1 MEKVKAN
8 QSLHGLLVDMAD
20 CDKDKRYMAA
30 SDVTALVLDARLD
43 LDAAVQDQ
51 VVRAF
56 LSQLEDSSV
65 DVQGH
70 AAKCLSA
77 FTSRLTEEN
86 AASVLAQL
94 ARSTLDP
101 NNSVRDIYAACLK
114 GAIGELHQTAATVFA
129 GSVLPD
135 LTGTLATA
143 ARRPRGVEEEAL
155 ELLSE
160 ALRHFQD
167 QREIWSRDGSELL
180 VALLEIL
187 RAPTVSASVKKKAA
201 TALGSFAVV
210 LPGALRQSLFRALLA
225 EVPAPSASSRFFAQA
240 LGQVVRQLD
249 AASLAPFVRAL
260 TDVCFALIA
269 KNMPA
274 SDAAAMAANLD
285 QGLALLADSAPD
297 EPASDAQHEL
307 VELCLGMLETFL
319 LLCPEKLAARL
330 ERLDALLHV
339 LLSYFPNCYE
349 DADAAL
355 NRETDAC
362 LDDQDA
368 LGFEKDFDFNDED
381 EDDDSSWR
389 VRKGAV
395 KVLKAEIQAFPE
407 REDVYYGKFLPVL
420 LRAVNGEEA
429 PEEALDCVD
438 EILRATMRTQS
449 SFRERGE
456 ESPEAKVPDALERRD
471 GRRAVKRMKVTEKPL
486 ARALP
491 SIVATVSRRLSRS
504 TAVSTRLSCLRLLH
518 DLLFAAPSEVSLC
531 LTECGSLVVASL
543 RDPASASAVRLAG
556 LNVVAAALL
565 SGLKSNTFK
574 GLCDSPSI
582 CRVSSPSVG
591 TCPGEKSSR
600 GGGPRLGMLTA
611 ASLSFC
617 SFLGDA
623 EGTRNA
629 RLAAAG
635 EGSELLVHA
644 TKAGVAA
651 LLSHLVDANLA
662 SQVSPQ
668 FRVDAQRAPAQR
680 ERGMPCGHS
689 PLHSRR
695 GEGGK
700 KTQET
705 LGDSSGEEGAD
716 AEDAPGSGC
725 WAAKIDFLLKALPEI
740 VNLTQDGLFEIAG
753 YALLV
758 TGYTVAFLR
767 LVSAAELEGPE
778 AASVAA
784 VLPSL
789 VGRALAALH
798 DSLRRADID
807 LEVKQASLICV
818 GFVLAAGG
826 GFPETHA
833 QLRTT
838 WPLFMDRLKNEV
850 TREKALEALEVVLLS
865 RFGVDLS
872 SVAGDVLSAVAAA
885 LAFQQSRGVRQTCL
899 DILSALVLRYHSCLS
914 QDSLAD
920 MLSEVTGQLTP
931 TDLPFV
937 EASLLV
943 ILNSLRVQPALA
955 ARLIGECVLPRL
967 LLLLRS
973 PLFQGPALTAALHC
987 IFVCLSQFDVVDKER
1002 FFQDLGD
1009 AHAALSAVEEAEKTP
1024 HLPRDERR
1032 PGVLHASAKTP
1043 SSFSS
1048 LSPELLTVLAT
1059 LAQSRAVV
1067 AAAAGDA
1074 RFSQR
1079 TIEQEVEILQEQATC
1094 MQPVEGLDL
1103 VRLLLALLTTGE
1115 IGRLASLVRLP
1126 DTTAQEAFEALA
1138 ALVEGGPAPA
1148 RRVAARAIGIFVSGN
1163 PSRFLL
1169 PLISLVQKAHADHD
1183 ALSLPMSEPTRAG
1196 APGEEASES
1205 GAAAEPDARDRDA
1218 KGATQRDMKERR
1230 KTQHIL
1236 LFALKEM
1243 TAEPGPFLRFLAEEA
1258 ATPEQDID
1266 MSGDEAGSVA
1276 AEAQNASLADLLRP
1290 HIHKMLPL
1298 FVQLSACAEDSDRC
1312 VLSDCLG
1319 QLCLLDP
1326 PTVIPTV
1333 LRLFQTP
1340 SADARRTAL
1349 GCVRSLWAS
1358 ASLLDE
1364 KEREAIKG
1372 AFLACQSDPD
1382 LAVRRDLMAALQVLV
1397 GLPRPG
1403 GVSRWFSTQELRQ
1416 VVERLAVEV
1425 EVKPELIRQVD
1436 LGPFRHTV
1444 DDGLPLRKSAYSL
1457 LRALLQASSPL
1468 CLEEVVPR
1476 ERLVEFAVNGLTDTN
1491 DDVHVLAAGIVSQ
1504 LASSVSTYLKAN
1516 RLRVTPRLAALVVSV
1531 ADAAAAPLASAV
1543 TRCLSALQRQRN
1555 AFQSA
1560 SSEGSAATA
1569 AEAAERQMDLLRVF
1583 VRCMHQLDGAFQF
1596 CRGSQAEEESLQSD
1610 ERGAN
1615 REEALRS
1622 RPGVPAMKKVQNEKG
1637 EEYHIVD
1644 DSAQLRHSG
1653 EEAKPT
1659 GEVWMEVL
1667 TRELQNPVF
1676 LQIWRTARKGGEE
1689 GDAFGAVG
1697 C

>member
-1 MEKVKAN
+1 
-8 QSLHGLLVDMAD
+8 
-20 CDKDKRYMAA
+20 
-30 SDVTALVLDARLD
+30 
-43 LDAAVQDQ
+43 
-51 VVRAF
+51 
-56 LSQLEDSSV
+56 
-65 DVQGH
+65 
-70 AAKCLSA
+70 
-77 FTSRLTEEN
+77 
-86 AASVLAQL
+86 
-94 ARSTLDP
+94 
-101 NNSVRDIYAACLK
+101 
-114 GAIGELHQTAATVFA
+114 
-129 GSVLPD
+129 
-135 LTGTLATA
+135 
-143 ARRPRGVEEEAL
+143 
-155 ELLSE
+155 
-160 ALRHFQD
+160 
-167 QREIWSRDGSELL
+167 
-180 VALLEIL
+180 
-187 RAPTVSASVKKKAA
+187 
-201 TALGSFAVV
+201 
-210 LPGALRQSLFRALLA
+210 
-225 EVPAPSASSRFFAQA
+225 
-240 LGQVVRQLD
+240 
-249 AASLAPFVRAL
+249 
-260 TDVCFALIA
+260 
-269 KNMPA
+269 
-274 SDAAAMAANLD
+274 
-285 QGLALLADSAPD
+285 
-297 EPASDAQHEL
+297 
-307 VELCLGMLETFL
+307 
-319 LLCPEKLAARL
+319 
-330 ERLDALLHV
+330 
-339 LLSYFPNCYE
+339 
-349 DADAAL
+349 
-355 NRETDAC
+355 
-362 LDDQDA
+362 
-368 LGFEKDFDFNDED
+368 
-381 EDDDSSWR
+381 
-389 VRKGAV
+389 
-395 KVLKAEIQAFPE
+395 
-407 REDVYYGKFLPVL
+407 
-420 LRAVNGEEA
+420 
-429 PEEALDCVD
+429 
-438 EILRATMRTQS
+438 
-449 SFRERGE
+449 
-456 ESPEAKVPDALERRD
+456 
-471 GRRAVKRMKVTEKPL
+471 
-486 ARALP
+486 
-491 SIVATVSRRLSRS
+491 
-504 TAVSTRLSCLRLLH
+504 
-518 DLLFAAPSEVSLC
+518 
-531 LTECGSLVVASL
+531 
-543 RDPASASAVRLAG
+543 
-556 LNVVAAALL
+556 
-565 SGLKSNTFK
+565 
-574 GLCDSPSI
+574 
-582 CRVSSPSVG
+582 
-591 TCPGEKSSR
+591 
-600 GGGPRLGMLTA
+600 
-611 ASLSFC
+611 
-617 SFLGDA
+617 
-623 EGTRNA
+623 
-629 RLAAAG
+629 
-635 EGSELLVHA
+635 
-644 TKAGVAA
+644 
-651 LLSHLVDANLA
+651 
-662 SQVSPQ
+662 
-668 FRVDAQRAPAQR
+668 
-680 ERGMPCGHS
+680 
-689 PLHSRR
+689 
-695 GEGGK
+695 
-700 KTQET
+700 
-705 LGDSSGEEGAD
+705 
-716 AEDAPGSGC
+716 
-725 WAAKIDFLLKALPEI
+725 
-740 VNLTQDGLFEIAG
+740 
-753 YALLV
+753 
-758 TGYTVAFLR
+758 FLR

-1290 HIHKMLPL
+1290 HIHKASPDRCSASLWHLWQRTRFLPRARPMQTRSFWQCTDTAPKALLDICESLADSRGSWTCPARAKTRMRGGLRRFFAVAVLQMLPL

-1382 LAVRRDLMAALQVLV
+1382 LAVRL
-1397 GLPRPG
+1397 
-1403 GVSRWFSTQELRQ
+1403 S
-1416 VVERLAVEV
+1416 
-1425 EVKPELIRQVD
+1425 
-1436 LGPFRHTV
+1436 
-1444 DDGLPLRKSAYSL
+1444 
-1457 LRALLQASSPL
+1457 
-1468 CLEEVVPR
+1468 
-1476 ERLVEFAVNGLTDTN
+1476 TDTYIY
-1491 DDVHVLAAGIVSQ
+1491 VYMIC
-1504 LASSVSTYLKAN
+1504 
-1516 RLRVTPRLAALVVSV
+1516 
-1531 ADAAAAPLASAV
+1531 
-1543 TRCLSALQRQRN
+1543 CL
-1555 AFQSA
+1555 
-1560 SSEGSAATA
+1560 
-1569 AEAAERQMDLLRVF
+1569 
-1583 VRCMHQLDGAFQF
+1583 
-1596 CRGSQAEEESLQSD
+1596 
-1610 ERGAN
+1610 
-1615 REEALRS
+1615 
-1622 RPGVPAMKKVQNEKG
+1622 
-1637 EEYHIVD
+1637 
-1644 DSAQLRHSG
+1644 
-1653 EEAKPT
+1653 
-1659 GEVWMEVL
+1659 
-1667 TRELQNPVF
+1667 
-1676 LQIWRTARKGGEE
+1676 
-1689 GDAFGAVG
+1689 
-1697 C
+1697 

>member
-1 MEKVKAN
+1 
-8 QSLHGLLVDMAD
+8 
-20 CDKDKRYMAA
+20 
-30 SDVTALVLDARLD
+30 
-43 LDAAVQDQ
+43 
-51 VVRAF
+51 
-56 LSQLEDSSV
+56 
-65 DVQGH
+65 
-70 AAKCLSA
+70 
-77 FTSRLTEEN
+77 
-86 AASVLAQL
+86 
-94 ARSTLDP
+94 
-101 NNSVRDIYAACLK
+101 
-114 GAIGELHQTAATVFA
+114 AIGELHQTAATVFA

-160 ALRHFQD
+160 GLRHFQD

-355 NRETDAC
+355 DRETDAC

-438 EILRATMRTQS
+438 EILRATLRTQS

-826 GFPETHA
+826 GFPETDA

-872 SVAGDVLSAVAAA
+872 RVAGDVLSAVAAA

-899 DILSALVLRYHSCLS
+899 DILSALVLRYHSYLS

-937 EASLLV
+937 EASLPV

-1009 AHAALSAVEEAEKTP
+1009 AHAALSAVEEAEETP

-1148 RRVAARAIGIFVSGN
+1148 RRVAARAIGVFVSGN

-1504 LASSVSTYLKAN
+1504 LASSVSTSLKAN

-1569 AEAAERQMDLLRVF
+1569 AEAAERQMDLLRIF

>member
-1 MEKVKAN
+1 FRFHFF
-8 QSLHGLLVDMAD
+8 SL
-20 CDKDKRYMAA
+20 
-30 SDVTALVLDARLD
+30 
-43 LDAAVQDQ
+43 
-51 VVRAF
+51 
-56 LSQLEDSSV
+56 SS
-65 DVQGH
+65 G
-70 AAKCLSA
+70 
-77 FTSRLTEEN
+77 
-86 AASVLAQL
+86 
-94 ARSTLDP
+94 
-101 NNSVRDIYAACLK
+101 
-114 GAIGELHQTAATVFA
+114 
-129 GSVLPD
+129 
-135 LTGTLATA
+135 
-143 ARRPRGVEEEAL
+143 
-155 ELLSE
+155 
-160 ALRHFQD
+160 
-167 QREIWSRDGSELL
+167 
-180 VALLEIL
+180 
-187 RAPTVSASVKKKAA
+187 
-201 TALGSFAVV
+201 
-210 LPGALRQSLFRALLA
+210 
-225 EVPAPSASSRFFAQA
+225 
-240 LGQVVRQLD
+240 
-249 AASLAPFVRAL
+249 
-260 TDVCFALIA
+260 
-269 KNMPA
+269 
-274 SDAAAMAANLD
+274 
-285 QGLALLADSAPD
+285 
-297 EPASDAQHEL
+297 
-307 VELCLGMLETFL
+307 
-319 LLCPEKLAARL
+319 
-330 ERLDALLHV
+330 
-339 LLSYFPNCYE
+339 
-349 DADAAL
+349 
-355 NRETDAC
+355 
-362 LDDQDA
+362 
-368 LGFEKDFDFNDED
+368 
-381 EDDDSSWR
+381 
-389 VRKGAV
+389 
-395 KVLKAEIQAFPE
+395 
-407 REDVYYGKFLPVL
+407 
-420 LRAVNGEEA
+420 
-429 PEEALDCVD
+429 
-438 EILRATMRTQS
+438 
-449 SFRERGE
+449 
-456 ESPEAKVPDALERRD
+456 
-471 GRRAVKRMKVTEKPL
+471 
-486 ARALP
+486 
-491 SIVATVSRRLSRS
+491 
-504 TAVSTRLSCLRLLH
+504 
-518 DLLFAAPSEVSLC
+518 
-531 LTECGSLVVASL
+531 
-543 RDPASASAVRLAG
+543 
-556 LNVVAAALL
+556 
-565 SGLKSNTFK
+565 
-574 GLCDSPSI
+574 
-582 CRVSSPSVG
+582 VSS
-591 TCPGEKSSR
+591 
-600 GGGPRLGMLTA
+600 
-611 ASLSFC
+611 
-617 SFLGDA
+617 
-623 EGTRNA
+623 
-629 RLAAAG
+629 
-635 EGSELLVHA
+635 
-644 TKAGVAA
+644 
-651 LLSHLVDANLA
+651 
-662 SQVSPQ
+662 
-668 FRVDAQRAPAQR
+668 
-680 ERGMPCGHS
+680 
-689 PLHSRR
+689 
-695 GEGGK
+695 
-700 KTQET
+700 
-705 LGDSSGEEGAD
+705 
-716 AEDAPGSGC
+716 
-725 WAAKIDFLLKALPEI
+725 
-740 VNLTQDGLFEIAG
+740 
-753 YALLV
+753 
-758 TGYTVAFLR
+758 FLR

-838 WPLFMDRLKNEV
+838 WALFMDRLKNEV

-1266 MSGDEAGSVA
+1266 MSGDEAGS
-1276 AEAQNASLADLLRP
+1276 
-1290 HIHKMLPL
+1290 MLPL

-1358 ASLLDE
+1358 SSLLDE

-1504 LASSVSTYLKAN
+1504 LASSVSTSLKAN

-1569 AEAAERQMDLLRVF
+1569 AEAAERQMDLLRIF

-1622 RPGVPAMKKVQNEKG
+1622 RPSVPAMKKVQNEKG